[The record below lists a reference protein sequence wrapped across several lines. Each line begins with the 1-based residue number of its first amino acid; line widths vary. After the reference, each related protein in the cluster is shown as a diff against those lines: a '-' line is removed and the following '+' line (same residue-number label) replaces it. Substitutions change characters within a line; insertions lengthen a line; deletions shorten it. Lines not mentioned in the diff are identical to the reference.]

1 MTPVNP
7 SNLAAAPRRPSA
19 LSLLTTTL
27 PTQPGDRLAVGWML
41 LALSALAL
49 STLCAVLLVAAR
61 TPWLGAGS
69 GLGDLFGRALVLH
82 VTLAVVVWFLA
93 CAAAIW
99 TLAAAAVASAVQWTA
114 LALASLGLGAMV
126 LALFLNGAQPVLANY
141 VPVLDH
147 PVFLGGMGLWVS
159 GVALCGMA
167 CVRGLWRG
175 LPEGPVW
182 RVGALLST
190 VAAAVALAAGLGSLA
205 LMGQQAGFEVLAWG
219 PGHVL
224 QFVHVILLM
233 SVWTVLGEQ
242 LLGQPVL
249 PRRWLVGL
257 LLCAAL
263 PLVGVPVIYLSYP
276 VDSADFRHAFT
287 LLMAYGCWPAAALLG
302 LQLLRHLLRSGR
314 DTLASPHAQ
323 ALILSIVL
331 FLLGCVLGSLIRND
345 TTMVPAHYHGTVGA
359 VTLAYMALGYRLL
372 PTFGVALEGAMRNRW
387 QPLLYGS
394 GLVILALALAWSGS
408 LGVPRKTL
416 HVDVIVQYPAYFTAM
431 GLAGLGGL
439 LAIGGAALFLYNV
452 FAVLRLGAGPAQVS
466 GRQLGRLGLTWV
478 FTLVLLLS
486 LGALMAAYAPTKLG
500 GTPMNAVAKVA
511 DPRVDAAG
519 HVAQKRK
526 EELDRRFAQ
535 GVTLLNSRQYEAAA
549 SELHRVLELA
559 PKMPEAHVNMGYAM
573 IGVQRYPMA
582 RDFFTSAIE
591 LNTLQLNAYYGLA
604 LALEGL
610 KDMPGALGAMR
621 SYVHLS
627 KPDDPYLV
635 KANAA
640 IWEWEAEL
648 KAEHEKPR
656 P

>member
-1 MTPVNP
+1 MSPP
-7 SNLAAAPRRPSA
+7 NLASAQRGPSA
-19 LSLLTTTL
+19 ISLLITAL
-27 PTQPGDRLAVGWML
+27 QVQPGIRLVAGWML

-49 STLCAVLLVAAR
+49 STLCALLLVAAR
-61 TPWLGAGS
+61 TPWLGAGT

-82 VTLAVVVWFLA
+82 VSLAVVVWFLA

-99 TLAAAAVASAVQWTA
+99 TLAAAAVAGTVQWTA
-114 LALASLGLGAMV
+114 LALAGLGLTAMV
-126 LALFLNGAQPVLANY
+126 LALFLGGAQPVLANY
-141 VPVLDH
+141 VPVLAH
-147 PVFLGGMGLWVS
+147 PVFLGGLGLWVA
-159 GVALCGMA
+159 GVALCGLTSA
-167 CVRGLWRG
+167 RGLLRQ
-175 LPEGPVW
+175 LHEGPAW

-190 VAAAVALAAGLGSLA
+190 LAAAVALAAGLGSLA
-205 LMGQQAGFEVLAWG
+205 LVGRQAGFEILAWG

-233 SVWTVLGEQ
+233 SVWTMLGEQ
-242 LLGQPVL
+242 LLGEPVAA
-249 PRRWLVGL
+249 RRWLVGL
-257 LLCAAL
+257 LLLAAL
-263 PLVGVPVIYLSYP
+263 PLLGVPVIYLSYP

-287 LLMAYGCWPAAALLG
+287 LLMAYGCWPATALLG
-302 LQLLRHLLRSGR
+302 LQLLQRLLRSGR
-314 DTLASPHAQ
+314 TVLASPHAQ
-323 ALILSIVL
+323 ALMLSIVL

-372 PTFGVALEGAMRNRW
+372 PAFSVAPEGALRNRW

-452 FAVLRLGAGPAQVS
+452 MAALRLRAGAGSASEKQR
-466 GRQLGRLGLTWV
+466 GGLWLTGV
-478 FTLVLLLS
+478 LTLALLLS
-486 LGALMAAYAPTKLG
+486 LGALTKAYAPANPG
-500 GTPMNAVAKVA
+500 GTPMTAMAQVA

-519 HVAQKRK
+519 HVAQKRN
-526 EELDRRFAQ
+526 EELDQRFAL
-535 GVTLLNSRQYEAAA
+535 GVTLLNKRQYEAAA

-627 KPDDPYLV
+627 KPDDPYLA

-648 KAEHEKPR
+648 KAAREGAR